1 MKRFLLHLIADLLI
15 VMLAF
20 LIISTFYQ
28 GPVDLVVDKYQSPF
42 IVFLTIFL
50 IISFWLN
57 KYEHD
62 KSRGYIAMLNLYAKA
77 LFYTAGIT
85 VLAMYLLQLT
95 YYSRFIILGT
105 MLGIFVLEFFWV
117 SLYQAFRMAI
127 LIPEQ
132 KDLEHERA
140 IRQSLLSEQQS
151 QARPVV
157 EIRDRRYRETI
168 LEEASVKTLEFLEE
182 NIDIDSPLTQI
193 IATTTRFNVMNL
205 PDNYF
210 DTIVNLKRINDVQY
224 INKLIESINVK
235 IKYGSIFIGSVET
248 LCLRKAR
255 ILKKYFPPL
264 NWLAYSMDFLI
275 HRVAPKMP
283 LTKNL
288 YFMFT
293 SGNNRVLSKAEILGR
308 LYSCGF
314 ELVDST
320 VIDGLEWFTARRVT
334 APVFDYKPTYGPLIR
349 LRRIGKEG
357 KIINVYKM
365 RTMHAYSEY
374 LQEYIYKQNNLQDGG
389 KFKNDF
395 RVTNWGR
402 FLRTFWLDELPM
414 LFNLFNGDLKI
425 VGVRPLSTHYFSL
438 YTPELQEKRKKVKP
452 GLIPPYYAQY
462 PTPKSIEEVM
472 ANEEKYLEAYFKK
485 PFQTDFSYFWKA
497 FYNIVFRQARSK

>member
-20 LIISTFYQ
+20 LIVGTFYQ

-42 IVFLTIFL
+42 VVFIAIFL

-62 KSRGYIAMLNLYAKA
+62 KSRGYITMLNLYAKA
-77 LFYTAGIT
+77 LFYTAGIA

-95 YYSRFIILGT
+95 FYSRFIILGT
-105 MLGIFVLEFFWV
+105 LLGIFLLEFFWV
-117 SLYQAFRMAI
+117 SIYQAIRMAVI
-127 LIPEQ
+127 IPEQ

-140 IRQSLLSEQQS
+140 IKQSLLNEQAIAS
-151 QARPVV
+151 KPFPEV
-157 EIRDRRYRETI
+157 RDRRYRETI
-168 LEEASVKTLEFLEE
+168 LEEASIKTLEFLEMS
-182 NIDIDSPLTQI
+182 IDIDSPYTQI
-193 IATTTRFNVMNL
+193 LATTTRFNIMNL
-205 PDNYF
+205 PDKYF
-210 DTIVNLKRINDVQY
+210 ETIVNLKRVNDAQY
-224 INKLIESINVK
+224 INKLLEAINVK
-235 IKYGSIFIGSVET
+235 LKQNGIFIGAVEI

-255 ILKKYFPPL
+255 ILKKYIPPF
-264 NWLAYSMDFLI
+264 NWLAYTLDFFI
-275 HRVAPKMP
+275 HRFAPKIP
-283 LTKNL
+283 LTKSI
-288 YFMFT
+288 YFMLT
-293 SGNNRVLSKAEILGR
+293 SGRNRVLSKAEIFGR

-314 ELVDST
+314 ELENT
-320 VIDGLEWFTARRVT
+320 KVIDGLMWFTAKRIT
-334 APVFDYKPTYGPLIR
+334 APLFDYKPTYGPLIR
-349 LRRIGKEG
+349 LKRVGKDG
-357 KIINVYKM
+357 KIIHVFKM

-374 LQEYIYKQNNLQDGG
+374 LQEYVYKQNSLQAGG

-438 YTPELQEKRKKVKP
+438 YTAELQEKRKKVKP
-452 GLIPPYYAQY
+452 GLVPPYYAQY

-472 ANEEKYLEAYFKK
+472 GNEEKYLEAYFKK
-485 PFQTDFSYFWKA
+485 PFQTDFIYFWKA
-497 FYNIVFRQARSK
+497 FYNIIFRRARSK